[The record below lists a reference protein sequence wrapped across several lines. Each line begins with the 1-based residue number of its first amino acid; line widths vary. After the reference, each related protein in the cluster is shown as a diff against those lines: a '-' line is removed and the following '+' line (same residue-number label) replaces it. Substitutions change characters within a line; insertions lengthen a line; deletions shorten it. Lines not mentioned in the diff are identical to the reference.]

1 MLKADAMAHFD
12 NSPVAVARAIN
23 LTRSAVN
30 QWKRVVPLD
39 KALRLQAATNGAL
52 RVDPSLYDGLPE
64 KTLIQVG
71 RSGRRYVAA

>member
-1 MLKADAMAHFD
+1 MLKADVLAHFD

-39 KALRLQAATNGAL
+39 KALRLQAATHGEL
-52 RVDPSLYDGLPE
+52 RVDPALYEGIPE
-64 KTLIQVG
+64 RVLIQSH
-71 RSGRRYVAA
+71 RSPRRATA